1 MFSCPQQTL
10 GRSVAEGTQALEV
23 SSRLA
28 RVVCVFLNNNRIK
41 MKLQIVFLSREGEA
55 VVSGFSFSVR
65 GAVLT
70 AECQFHHKVG
80 TK

>member
-1 MFSCPQQTL
+1 
-10 GRSVAEGTQALEV
+10 
-23 SSRLA
+23 
-28 RVVCVFLNNNRIK
+28 
-41 MKLQIVFLSREGEA
+41 MKLQIVFLNREGEA